1 MDMSIIENTSVVL
14 RCVHRFVR
22 VGFIVTDKGKK
33 YPANFWAS
41 IGLADM
47 AGIPLS
53 KPKYRHILECTLEL
67 EYDGS
72 KIKSNKIRTKSK
84 EQAFLLYKV
93 LRSLKH
99 AMLNLRNEDP
109 IISAYAQMKVNIF
122 HHKKIKIVH
131 EYINHIPKSDFVRKE
146 NKDA

>member
-1 MDMSIIENTSVVL
+1 MEKTSVIL
-14 RCVHRFVR
+14 RCTHRFVR
-22 VGFIVTDKGKK
+22 VGFIVTDKDKK

-47 AGIPLS
+47 AGLPLS
-53 KPKYRHILECTLEL
+53 KPKYKHIQVCEL
-67 EYDGS
+67 EIYCDGL
-72 KIKSNKIRTKSK
+72 KINSIRSNKIRTKSK
-84 EQAFLLYKV
+84 AQAFLLYKV
-93 LRSLKH
+93 VRSLKH

-109 IISAYAQMKVNIF
+109 IISSFAQMKVNTF

-146 NKDA
+146 NKDD